1 MQVRLGE
8 KLLFAGERK
17 FNHLTIPLTS
27 YSISSCKCCKDK
39 LNLDYA
45 RAGPPSHRRRG
56 ACLLFILPP
65 RLRFKS
71 LRLASTVYSTYGIW
85 YPFKLSACLGMM
97 SFRHCVKWKGG
108 GSPQLQ
114 NGTDYMLNETEGRE
128 IKAKIFMGPYP
139 NDCSWNIL
147 VRYKP
152 DKSSF

>member
-1 MQVRLGE
+1 MQVQLGE

-17 FNHLTIPLTS
+17 FNHLTIPLKS

-114 NGTDYMLNETEGRE
+114 YHYCLGT
-128 IKAKIFMGPYP
+128 
-139 NDCSWNIL
+139 
-147 VRYKP
+147 
-152 DKSSF
+152 SSHVTPQGSHQHANAFGGKCRVQTGGQFYFFAN